1 MKNKQKNKNN
11 NSVKNCNEKNCNGK
25 NCGEKKEFNHGGNN
39 D

>member
-11 NSVKNCNEKNCNGK
+11 NSVKNSNEKNCNGK
-25 NCGEKKEFNHGGNN
+25 NCGEQKEFNHGGNN

>member
-11 NSVKNCNEKNCNGK
+11 NSVKNCNDKNCNGK

>member
-25 NCGEKKEFNHGGNN
+25 NCAEKKEFNHGGNN